1 MTKALFVIMVALA
14 SACAS
19 SPGYDYTAF
28 RQHEPV
34 SILVLPPLNGSP
46 EVQAPGAWLSTV
58 SRPLAERGY
67 YVFPVHVVAAYM
79 RDNGLPTAGE
89 MHAVAMRRIDEILG
103 ADAVL
108 YAQIEDW
115 GSTYFVLTTQVKVTV
130 TFRLVH
136 VKSGELLWEGRV
148 SRTAD
153 NTGGNNGSLLSLVI
167 AAAATQVANTLSDPS
182 MPLSRQLNRDIF
194 YNRRRGLPPGP
205 YAPQPSSP

>member
-1 MTKALFVIMVALA
+1 MTRAAAVVWVALA
-14 SACAS
+14 SGCAAG
-19 SPGYDYTAF
+19 PGYDYTAF

-46 EVQAPGAWLSTV
+46 EVQAPGSWLSTV
-58 SRPLAERGY
+58 TLPLAERGY

-89 MHAVAMRRIDEILG
+89 MHAVALKRIDEVLG

-130 TFRLVH
+130 SFRLVH
-136 VKSGELLWEGRV
+136 VKSGDLLWQGRI
-148 SRTAD
+148 SRTSD

-167 AAAATQVANTLSDPS
+167 AAAASQIANSLSDPS
-182 MPLSRQLNRDIF
+182 RPLSRQVNRDMF
-194 YNRRRGLPPGP
+194 YNRSRGLPPGP
-205 YAPQPSSP
+205 YAPQPSR